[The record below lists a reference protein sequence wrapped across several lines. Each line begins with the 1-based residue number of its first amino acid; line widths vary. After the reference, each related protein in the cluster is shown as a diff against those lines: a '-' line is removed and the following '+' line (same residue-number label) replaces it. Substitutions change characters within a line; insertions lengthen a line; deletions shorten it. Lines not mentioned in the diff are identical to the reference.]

1 MMSSTNRESPNLALP
16 SLFYYPH
23 PCTILILLQIET
35 LTLERNSITTAMAAL
50 DSAKAVEIEKNKV
63 AIQATKGAEG
73 LVEELRNSVE
83 DLQGEIKRLKRC
95 TDSQSRDLKRVI
107 REKDALEKAL
117 QVSNTAATEAASVAA
132 SAAAA
137 SASAASRRNSDCPPP
152 QVDST
157 FHASEEHCM
166 THSNRVSLMF

>member
-1 MMSSTNRESPNLALP
+1 MSSTNRESPNLALP
-16 SLFYYPH
+16 SLLCYSH
-23 PCTILILLQIET
+23 PYTILIFLQIET
-35 LTLERNSITTAMAAL
+35 LTLERNTITTAMAAL
-50 DSAKAVEIEKNKV
+50 DSAKAVEIERSKV

-132 SAAAA
+132 SAAA
-137 SASAASRRNSDCPPP
+137 SAATTRRNSDCPPP
-152 QVDST
+152 QVDRT
-157 FHASEEHCM
+157 FHASVEHRM